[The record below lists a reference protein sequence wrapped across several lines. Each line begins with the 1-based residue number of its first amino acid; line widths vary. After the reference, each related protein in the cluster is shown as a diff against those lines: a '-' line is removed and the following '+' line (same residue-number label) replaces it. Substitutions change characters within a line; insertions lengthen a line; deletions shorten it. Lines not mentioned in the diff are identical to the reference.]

1 MSQSSSHL
9 HYQSQP
15 PVPFLHGFEADGPAP
30 TVTDDVN
37 EEELLLD
44 LGLENGASGTDKGLE
59 KPDRVGATVGSVA
72 ARAVS
77 PSSSQVSRQLRSHLK
92 FRKFLSRKSLR
103 LDPAVVLQQAK
114 AFIPDSHTAQQA
126 AQQAAQLMV
135 PRLPQRPAPARS
147 GRRGWLDG
155 VTLPTIWVGVLGG
168 LAIASLGSLI
178 WLTRLPPAPDCKK
191 LSAFAADVDQLYCA
205 EQAAQTGKVD
215 DLLAGINLVKG
226 WQTNHLLYAEAQ
238 TLLSQWSGSL
248 LLLAQDQLAQGNFDQ
263 AVEMAGLVPEQS
275 PVYADAQAKIK
286 DWQAEWQQGK
296 QLKSEIEAAVEQ
308 QQWPTAQEKLKK
320 LLQLDEDYWVRQQGG
335 ELRQL
340 IKREETAFNTLT
352 AATEL
357 ADSDDPDEL
366 AEAIALAQSIPV
378 QARAWDE
385 AKPKL
390 DGWSR
395 KLLRIGFKR
404 WEEGDLDGAIAA
416 VQKVPADPTLTRE
429 ARDLIQIS
437 YAEKAASDEV
447 QTWIPSFYQIYALQ
461 EAIAAVR
468 TMSPLSPFYEEAQS
482 HLQEWQAEQED
493 LIQLQYAN
501 LLAGFQQKFTYQIA
515 IQQAQTL
522 QTERPRRTQAQ
533 TLIAHWRQEIER
545 IEDQP
550 YLDRATALA
559 SVRAVPNL
567 KAAIAEASKIELGRA
582 LRVEAQ
588 TYIADWQV
596 EIEIIEDQPILDEA
610 VELANQNKLT
620 EAIEVARKIESGRAL
635 YDKARE
641 QIGNWTAQIQIKEDR
656 PILTRAENLAARGS
670 LSAAIETASQ
680 IGAGRALYREAQS
693 SIAIW
698 KKEREAIWETWATED
713 AQTDDYAEDSY
724 DSGYDD
730 GYSDD
735 YYDDGY
741 AE

>member
-1 MSQSSSHL
+1 MSQSSSNL

-15 PVPFLHGFEADGPAP
+15 PVPFLHGFEADSTAS
-30 TVTDDVN
+30 TAADAVDEDD
-37 EEELLLD
+37 L
-44 LGLENGASGTDKGLE
+44 LGLEVEDDVASANDSAASDLSTAS
-59 KPDRVGATVGSVA
+59 ATSQASEPSA
-72 ARAVS
+72 ANQS
-77 PSSSQVSRQLRSHLK
+77 PQSFRRLLRSHIQSSRLAQSLK
-92 FRKFLSRKSLR
+92 LN
-103 LDPAVVLQQAK
+103 PAVVLQQAK
-114 AFIPDSHTAQQA
+114 TFIPDPQTAQQA
-126 AQQAAQLMV
+126 AQQTAELML
-135 PRLPQRPAPARS
+135 PRLAKRPARS
-147 GRRGWLDG
+147 AKKGWFAAI
-155 VTLPTIWVGVLGG
+155 TLPTIWVGVLSS

-205 EQAAQTGKVD
+205 EQAAQTGDVD
-215 DLLAGINLVKG
+215 DLLAGINLVKD
-226 WQTNHLLYAEAQ
+226 WKSDHLLHSEAQ
-238 TLLSQWSGSL
+238 VLLSQWSGSL
-248 LLLAQDQLAQGNFDQ
+248 LLLAQDQLSQGNLGQ
-263 AVEMAGLVPEQS
+263 AVEMAGLIPAQS
-275 PVYADAQAKIK
+275 PVYKDAQAKIK
-286 DWQAEWQQGK
+286 DWQTEWQQGK
-296 QLKSEIEAAVEQ
+296 QLKADIETAVEQ
-308 QQWPTAQEKLKK
+308 QQWATAQEKLKN

-340 IKREETAFNTLT
+340 IKREESAFATLT
-352 AATEL
+352 AAMEL

-447 QTWIPSFYQIYALQ
+447 QTWIPSFYQIYSMQ

-468 TMSPLSPFYEEAQS
+468 TMSPLSPFYEEAQVR
-482 HLQEWQAEQED
+482 LQEWQAEQED

-501 LLAGFQQKFTYQIA
+501 LLAGFQQKVTYQLA
-515 IQQAQTL
+515 IHQAKTIES
-522 QTERPRRTQAQ
+522 ERPRRTQAQ

-550 YLDRATALA
+550 YLNRATSLA
-559 SVRAVPNL
+559 QIRSVPNL
-567 KAAIAEASKIELGRA
+567 KAAIAEASKVELGRA

-588 TYIADWQV
+588 TYIANWQV

-620 EAIEVARKIESGRAL
+620 EAIAVARKIESGRAL
-635 YDKARE
+635 YDDARKN
-641 QIGNWTAQIQIKEDR
+641 IGNWTAQIQIKEDR

-670 LSAAIETASQ
+670 LTAAIETASQ

-698 KKEREAIWETWATED
+698 RKERDAIWEAQAAEESSTW
-713 AQTDDYAEDSY
+713 DDDGYDDS
-724 DSGYDD
+724 YDD
-730 GYSDD
+730 GYSNDS
-735 YYDDGY
+735 YDDGY

>member
-15 PVPFLHGFEADGPAP
+15 PVPFLHGFEAEGSAS
-30 TVTDDVN
+30 TVADDVT
-37 EEELLLD
+37 EEELLRD
-44 LGLENGASGTDKGLE
+44 LGLNSDVTVTDALNGSSTSPAS
-59 KPDRVGATVGSVA
+59 
-72 ARAVS
+72 VS
-77 PSSSQVSRQLRSHLK
+77 STSSTSDQSPRKSRSHSK
-92 FRKFLSRKSLR
+92 SRKSLFR
-103 LDPAVVLQQAK
+103 KSLQLNPAVVLQQAK
-114 AFIPDSHTAQQA
+114 AFIPDPQTAQQA
-126 AQQAAQLMV
+126 AQQTAQLMV
-135 PRLPQRPAPARS
+135 PRLPKRPVRPVKK
-147 GRRGWLDG
+147 GWFAA
-155 VTLPTIWVGVLGG
+155 VTLPTIWVGVLSS

-205 EQAAQTGKVD
+205 GQAAQTGQVD
-215 DLLAGINLVKG
+215 DLVAGINLVKG
-226 WQTNHLLYAEAQ
+226 WKSDHLLYAEAQ

-248 LLLAQDQLAQGNFDQ
+248 LLLAQDQLVQGKFDQ
-263 AVEMAGLVPEQS
+263 AVEMAGLIPEQS

-296 QLKSEIEAAVEQ
+296 QLKSEIETAVEQ
-308 QQWPTAQEKLKK
+308 QKWPVAQEKLKR

-340 IKREETAFNTLT
+340 IKREESAFATL
-352 AATEL
+352 AAAAEL

-468 TMSPLSPFYEEAQS
+468 TMSPLSPFYEEAQT
-482 HLQEWQAEQED
+482 HLQEWQAEQDD

-515 IQQAQTL
+515 IQQAQTI

-567 KAAIAEASKIELGRA
+567 QAAISEASKIELGRA

-596 EIEIIEDQPILDEA
+596 EIEIIEDQPILDKA

-635 YDKARE
+635 YDDARE

-656 PILTRAENLAARGS
+656 PILTRAENLAAKGS

-680 IGAGRALYREAQS
+680 IGAGRALYREAQN
-693 SIAIW
+693 SITIW

-713 AQTDDYAEDSY
+713 TQSDGYAEDSY